1 MRTPLRSE
9 GLNRRLY
16 PFFGLGIVTLA
27 SFQGT
32 QVIIRSPALL
42 LALLLGALVT
52 LLPFTTLTVKTPNRV
67 ADGAPVVVGFALAL
81 YPLWTGGTAVGVV
94 ASALIVALTLSPWVV
109 AWERV
114 PRYLHPIAP
123 LGGLIIGFVL
133 ELQFNLK
140 VGSAFP
146 MVFMPVVLLALYFSS
161 VEFAIGAALGVADLA
176 LVAFINP
183 SSGDLA
189 LAILS
194 SLVLVAL
201 GSLVRRVVSD
211 LESSEIELRRAEA
224 TRSELM
230 ANLAD
235 QNAQLQDLTRLKS
248 EFLATMS
255 HEIRTPMNGVIGMTG
270 LLLDTE
276 LNAEQ
281 REYVDTIR
289 QSGDSLL
296 AIINDVLDFSRME
309 AGRVKLEMVDFSP
322 RNIAEEAV
330 ELFAEAASNKG
341 VELLIDAAPGIPD
354 TVVGDP
360 GRLRQVLLNLV
371 SNSLKFTEMGEIVV
385 RLSPVANSTP
395 GVLMRFEVS
404 DTGIGMTPEE
414 QQRIFTT
421 YAQADSSTT
430 RRYGGTGLGLAI
442 ARMLTELMGGSIG
455 VTSEKHKGTTV
466 WFTGRFRDAEPA
478 PPHARTQASLS
489 GVSVLIVDDNRT
501 NRTILER
508 YLDSWGMRAES
519 FESGPAALEAL
530 HKATESG
537 HPYEIAIIDMMMPKM
552 DGREVTTRI
561 KSDPA
566 IQSTDVILLSSAGNP
581 DEPIPGVAVALVKP
595 VRPSSLFDTLHTLLA
610 SKPARMIET
619 EEEPDGVGKERRRVP
634 RGARI
639 LVVEDNA
646 ANLKVAVRMV
656 EKLGYRADV
665 AGNGTEAVRMWGH
678 VRYDA
683 VLMDCQMPEMD
694 GYDATR
700 AIRRQE
706 GETTHIPIIA
716 MTASAMSG
724 DREKCLAAGMD
735 DYMSKPVKLPVIAAV
750 LERWLGP
757 RVSRPV
763 PSSTA

>member
-1 MRTPLRSE
+1 MNTPLRSE

-16 PFFGLGIVTLA
+16 PFFGLGIVALV

-32 QVIIRSPALL
+32 QVITRSPALL

-52 LLPFTTLTVKTPNRV
+52 LLPFTPLTIKTPNRV
-67 ADGAPVVVGFALAL
+67 VDGVPVVLGFALAF
-81 YPLWTGGTAVGVV
+81 YPLWTGGTAVGIV
-94 ASALIVALTLSPWVV
+94 ASAALVALTFSPWLVN
-109 AWERV
+109 WELV
-114 PRYLHPIAP
+114 PRYVHPIAP
-123 LGGLIIGFVL
+123 LGGLIIGFIL

-140 VGSAFP
+140 VGMAFP
-146 MVFMPVVLLALYFSS
+146 VVFMPVVLLALYFSS
-161 VEFAIGAALGVADLA
+161 VEFAIGAALGVADLS
-176 LVAFINP
+176 LVVLINP
-183 SSGDLA
+183 SAGDLA
-189 LAILS
+189 LTLLS
-194 SLVLVAL
+194 SLLLVAL
-201 GSLVRRVVSD
+201 GSLVRRVVYQ
-211 LESSEIELRRAEA
+211 LERSEIELRLAEA

-309 AGRVKLEMVDFSP
+309 AGRVKLETVDFSP

-341 VELLIDAAPGIPD
+341 VELLIDAGSDIPA

-371 SNSLKFTEMGEIVV
+371 SNALKFTDTGEIVV
-385 RLSPVANSTP
+385 RLSHVANSTP
-395 GVLMRFEVS
+395 GVLMRFDIS
-404 DTGIGMTPEE
+404 DTGIGMTPDE
-414 QQRIFTT
+414 QTRIFTT

-430 RRYGGTGLGLAI
+430 RKYGGTGLGLAI

-466 WFTGRFRDAEPA
+466 WFTGRFREAEPA
-478 PPHARTQASLS
+478 PAHAHTTVSLT

-508 YLDSWGMRAES
+508 YLDSWGMRAHS
-519 FESGPAALEAL
+519 FDNGPAALDEL
-530 HKATESG
+530 HKALDAG
-537 HPYEIAIIDMMMPKM
+537 HPYEIAIVDMMMPKM
-552 DGREVTTRI
+552 DGREVTMRI
-561 KSDPA
+561 KTDPTL
-566 IQSTDVILLSSAGNP
+566 QSTEVILLSSAGHP
-581 DEPIPGVAVALVKP
+581 DDPIPGVTVALVKP
-595 VRPSSLFDTLHTLLA
+595 IRPSSLFDTLHTLLA
-610 SKPARMIET
+610 SKPAHAAEP
-619 EEEPDGVGKERRRVP
+619 EAEPDGTGKERRRVP

-694 GYDATR
+694 GYEATR

-706 GETTHIPIIA
+706 GETTHTPIIA

-735 DYMSKPVKLPVIAAV
+735 DYISKPVKLPVIAAV

-763 PSSTA
+763 PSPTP